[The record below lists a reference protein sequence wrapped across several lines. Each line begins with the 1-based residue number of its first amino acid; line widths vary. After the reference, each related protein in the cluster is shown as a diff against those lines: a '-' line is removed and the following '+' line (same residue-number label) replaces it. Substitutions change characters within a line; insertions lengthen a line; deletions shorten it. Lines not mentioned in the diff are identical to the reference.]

1 MPPQPPISSF
11 TLEIRTSFKKY
22 LENKIELG
30 KTLMNATECVKYL
43 QYLANPEQK
52 IYKID
57 KVEKK
62 HLNATKREVIK
73 DYCIDCCR

>member
-1 MPPQPPISSF
+1 
-11 TLEIRTSFKKY
+11 
-22 LENKIELG
+22 
-30 KTLMNATECVKYL
+30 MNTIKHTKYL

-62 HLNATKREVIK
+62 TTQLHKITS
-73 DYCIDCCR
+73 Y